1 MGGGLGNQMASYPMY
16 LGIKQ
21 ANPDD
26 DIFTETYIFDIEEV
40 NADCSMWNGYEL
52 QKVFGI
58 EVPDIRDKFP
68 IETQKEQ
75 IEAIRKDYQ
84 STRDYNVSFCKV
96 MKNYGIKFGEDFEEE
111 NSENQK
117 AMSEPEGIGIKD
129 RIKNIF
135 TTAAPNRFIY
145 FIKGIGYT
153 LVYSRKTQG
162 CGSWMLNKDSNNRFY
177 GTSFDFMKDKDI
189 NKALDEPVRKGF
201 TFKNIDTA
209 TEAKAKEMSEHNS
222 VAIHARRGD
231 FLVYNGDLYK
241 YGFFKKSVKYIKRRV
256 NDPVFY
262 IFSDDVK
269 WCENNRKTLGLTET
283 DEIYFMTTNSGEDS
297 YKDMYLMSK
306 CRHNIFTKSS
316 FGWWGAYLNDNPDK
330 ITICQRSP
338 YISTVQF

>member
-1 MGGGLGNQMASYPMY
+1 MGTKVIHMGGGLGNQMASYPMY

-58 EVPDIRDKFP
+58 EIPDVRDKFP
-68 IETQKEQ
+68 VDIQKEQ

-84 STRDYNVSFCKV
+84 ITRDYNVSFCKV
-96 MKNYGIKFGEDFEEE
+96 MKNYGIKF
-111 NSENQK
+111 
-117 AMSEPEGIGIKD
+117 
-129 RIKNIF
+129 
-135 TTAAPNRFIY
+135 
-145 FIKGIGYT
+145 
-153 LVYSRKTQG
+153 
-162 CGSWMLNKDSNNRFY
+162 
-177 GTSFDFMKDKDI
+177 
-189 NKALDEPVRKGF
+189 
-201 TFKNIDTA
+201 
-209 TEAKAKEMSEHNS
+209 
-222 VAIHARRGD
+222 
-231 FLVYNGDLYK
+231 
-241 YGFFKKSVKYIKRRV
+241 
-256 NDPVFY
+256 
-262 IFSDDVK
+262 
-269 WCENNRKTLGLTET
+269 
-283 DEIYFMTTNSGEDS
+283 GEDS